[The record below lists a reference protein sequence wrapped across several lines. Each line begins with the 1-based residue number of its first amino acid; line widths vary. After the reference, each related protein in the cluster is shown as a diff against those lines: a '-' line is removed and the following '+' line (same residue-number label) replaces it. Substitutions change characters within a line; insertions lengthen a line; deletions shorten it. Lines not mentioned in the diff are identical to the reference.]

1 MTPERPLLAV
11 KHLIPPARAGMVPR
25 DRLVR
30 LLCEATTRLTV
41 VVAPAGWGKTSL
53 LSRWA
58 AAPEEKRRIAWVS
71 LDESDD
77 EPVRFWRY
85 VLTALHGSSDEIS
98 TGPLRALDGVGL
110 SAVDLALPMVLNEL
124 AATSTPHVLVLDDYH
139 VLTDPRIHEA
149 VEYLVTYLPASL
161 RLVVAG
167 RADPPLPIARLRAR
181 GELTELRAAQLRF
194 QPDEAAALVS
204 EVSGHRLDQAAATA
218 VWERTEGWAAGLQ
231 LAALALRA
239 DPARLRADDRHLFDY
254 FATEV
259 LPGLAPRQRD
269 LLVRCAPLELLSGPL
284 CDAALRVEGSAEV
297 LDELVRADLF
307 VAALDGERQWYRCHH
322 LLREALARDTATD
335 HREVLGHAAA
345 WFAAQD
351 RIDDAVRH
359 LLRAGR
365 DTAAAELLARNA
377 WTWFFERG
385 AAATFL
391 RLGQETSATAVGPEL
406 AYALAFAAALCGE
419 QAEVNRWLDVC
430 DASGTPQSAPPGW
443 HSFRAAVLTVRAG
456 FGLSDAEAAR
466 SVVLA
471 SQALELELEAGGGD
485 GTPHPHAP
493 ATLGGALV
501 RDGRFEEA
509 ADLLLDAWRQRHHE
523 SWRPWTLI
531 ALAGGLATSL
541 VEAGRGEECD
551 RVLREAGP
559 AAEAVE
565 RDGREASVPGL
576 AALRIAAGRRGYQ
589 NADVDAAAAQLRHA
603 VALAELHPRPT
614 TLFLGLL
621 YLADAE
627 LACGN
632 RPAARAALVRAREVV
647 EEEPVSAYAAGRLDQ
662 AEARLGRAGTRAAVR
677 TGALVEELTDRE
689 LSILRALQG
698 TATQREIGAALF
710 LSINTVKAYNKSLY
724 RKLGVASRH
733 DAVAAARSLG
743 LI

>member
-1 MTPERPLLAV
+1 MTLDRPLLAV
-11 KHLIPPARAGMVPR
+11 KHLVPPSRAGVVPR
-25 DRLVR
+25 ER
-30 LLCEATTRLTV
+30 LLRVLRETETRLTL

-58 AAPEEKRRIAWVS
+58 ADPEENRRIAWVS

-85 VLTALHGSSDEIS
+85 VLTALHGASGEIS
-98 TGPLRALDGVGL
+98 ADPLQALDGVGL

-124 AATSTPHVLVLDDYH
+124 AATDVRHVLVLDDYH

-167 RADPPLPIARLRAR
+167 RADPPLPVARLRAR
-181 GELTELRAAQLRF
+181 GELTELRAAQLGFR
-194 QPDEAAALVS
+194 PDEAAALVS
-204 EVSGHRLDQAAATA
+204 EVSGRALGQEVAAA

-231 LAALALRA
+231 LAALALRS
-239 DPARLRADDRHLFDY
+239 DPAKLDADDRHLLDY
-254 FATEV
+254 FAAEV

-269 LLVRCAPLELLSGPL
+269 LLVRCAPLERLSGPL
-284 CDAALRVEGSAEV
+284 CDAVLRVDGSAEV
-297 LDELVRADLF
+297 LDDLVRADLF

-322 LLREALARDTATD
+322 LLREALARDGAAG
-335 HREVLGHAAA
+335 HREVLDRAAT
-345 WFAAQD
+345 WFADQG

-365 DTAAAELLARNA
+365 DAAAAELMARNA

-385 AAATFL
+385 AATTFL
-391 RLGQETSATAVGPEL
+391 RLGEEMTAGSVSPQL
-406 AYALAFAAALCGE
+406 AYSLAFAAALCGDL
-419 QAEVNRWLDVC
+419 AGVNRWLDVC
-430 DASGTPQSAPPGW
+430 DASATPDTTLPGW
-443 HSFRAAVLTVRAG
+443 HSFRGAVLTVRAG
-456 FGLSDAEAAR
+456 FGLPDAEAAR
-466 SVVLA
+466 SIVLA
-471 SQALELELEAGGGD
+471 RQALELEIGGGE
-485 GTPHPHAP
+485 PAHPHVP
-493 ATLGGALV
+493 ATLGGVLA

-509 ADLLLDAWRQRHHE
+509 ADVLLDAWQQRHHE
-523 SWRPWTLI
+523 FWRPWTLI
-531 ALAGGLATSL
+531 ALAGTLAISL
-541 VEAGRGEECD
+541 VEAGRDEACD

-559 AAEAVE
+559 MAEAVE

-576 AALRIAAGRRGYQ
+576 AALRIAAGRRSHLSGD
-589 NADVDAAAAQLRHA
+589 AEAAAVRLRRA

-627 LACGN
+627 HARGDAQ
-632 RPAARAALVRAREVV
+632 AARAALVRAREVV
-647 EEEPVSAYAAGRLDQ
+647 EEEPVSGHAAERLDQ
-662 AEARLGRAGTRAAVR
+662 AEARLGRAGSRTAVR
-677 TGALVEELTDRE
+677 SGALVEELTDRE
-689 LSILRALQG
+689 LSILRALRG
-698 TATQREIGAALF
+698 TATRREIGAALF

-724 RKLGVASRH
+724 RKLGVASRQ
-733 DAVAAARSLG
+733 DAVAVARDLG